1 MLQTAVKLRHAS
13 IVYAAPGSRSRYAVC
28 HKFVLSPCYNSAA
41 MDKYLYFL
49 RHATAEIIRPNQLDI
64 DRCLIE
70 KGRLQA
76 RRVAA
81 FMQRHN
87 LLPEA
92 VYSSPYPR
100 AVQTA
105 AIVRKEVALPQVQEL
120 SWLALGT
127 DTLTSRAALQHLLP
141 QLPQH
146 SLLVGHE
153 PDFSLLLANLLSS
166 GQLAVKIK
174 KASLTC
180 LSYLD
185 DSQSFQLEWS
195 VPAKF
200 M

>member
-1 MLQTAVKLRHAS
+1 
-13 IVYAAPGSRSRYAVC
+13 
-28 HKFVLSPCYNSAA
+28 

-49 RHATAEIIRPNQLDI
+49 RHATAEVIRPNQLDI

-81 FMQRHN
+81 FMQRYAIT
-87 LLPEA
+87 PEA
-92 VYSSPYPR
+92 VFSSPYPR

-105 AIVRKEVALPQVQEL
+105 AIVRKEAGLAQVQEL
-120 SWLALGT
+120 PWLAL
-127 DTLTSRAALQHLLP
+127 DTGAVTSSTLLRQLLP
-141 QLPQH
+141 NLPAH
-146 SLLVGHE
+146 TLLVGHE
-153 PDFSLLLANLLSS
+153 PDLSALISRLLDS
-166 GQLAVKIK
+166 GGSAFKIK

-180 LSYLD
+180 LCYQH

-195 VPAKF
+195 IPAKF